1 MQPRKQVNR
10 ELFSASLSYA
20 FDKFG
25 VDRISELT
33 NISQERLQKL
43 AEGGK
48 YPNILEFNSICKVC
62 CLNREAY

>member
-33 NISQERLQKL
+33 DISKERLQNL

-48 YPNILEFNSICKVC
+48 YPNVMEFNSICKVC